1 MRPIRSL
8 RRRYGALI
16 LIVVLGAAYG
26 AGSLAQRDQASS
38 GAGNSG
44 ADKLR
49 VVSGRS
55 KISVPQSAPVT
66 PAMGDAG
73 SVQDQSAPTGTVTS
87 GASTVGFEERVM
99 RTADLWVEV
108 PKKSFSRTW
117 DAVYVIAKD
126 LGGQVLSANRGD
138 GVGPVPLQE
147 KDDQVA
153 RGDITIRVPAERLE
167 TALKRLRD
175 VGTVR
180 SESTSSEDVTQQYV
194 DLQSRLRHL
203 RAEETV
209 LLQLFS
215 KAKTIG
221 DTLAVQNRLSDVQ
234 GQIEQITGQI
244 KYIDARTDYSLVS
257 VHLGEPG
264 AIPSDDTG
272 PSFSKAWE
280 TALDGLVRM
289 GTGALILGIWIVPFV
304 ALAFVVWGVRRM
316 RKPAGGSTDA

>member
-1 MRPIRSL
+1 MKPIRSV
-8 RRRYGALI
+8 RRRYGVLI
-16 LIVVLGAAYG
+16 LIVVLGAAYA
-26 AGSLAQRDQASS
+26 AGSLAQRDQPLSDGAKVRLVSGGAGVPGSRGAMPVTAGGVAPDVGEFADAAQNVAGS
-38 GAGNSG
+38 GA
-44 ADKLR
+44 
-49 VVSGRS
+49 V
-55 KISVPQSAPVT
+55 
-66 PAMGDAG
+66 
-73 SVQDQSAPTGTVTS
+73 
-87 GASTVGFEERVM
+87 VGFEERVM

-108 PKKSFSRTW
+108 PKKSFSRAW

-138 GVGPVPLQE
+138 VVGPVPLQE

-153 RGDITIRVPAERLE
+153 RGDITFRVPAERLE
-167 TALKRLRD
+167 TALKRLRG
-175 VGTVR
+175 VGMVR

-244 KYIDARTDYSLVS
+244 KYLDARTDYSMVS

-280 TALDGLVRM
+280 TAVDGLVRM
-289 GTGALILGIWIVPFV
+289 GTGALILGIWIVPFA

-316 RKPAGGSTDA
+316 RRPAGGSTDA